1 MNIKARISSIS
12 SSAVLALAL
21 GAGPAM
27 ANDDYGTSNR
37 SDAIYDY
44 ARVISSEPIVRYVT
58 VVTPVQECWEDT
70 EYYTVAQRPRGTAGG
85 AIVGAII
92 GGVIGNQFG
101 HGHNRDAAT
110 VFGTLAGAAIG
121 SEVAT
126 AKAGGYAT
134 TQYARPVRRCQT
146 TDRTQEEERID
157 GYRVIYV
164 YNGQKYAT
172 RMPTDPGRRLR
183 IRVDVRPA
191 P

>member
-1 MNIKARISSIS
+1 MNVKNWIATVSSMS
-12 SSAVLALAL
+12 VLALAL
-21 GAGPAM
+21 GAGPAL
-27 ANDDYGTSNR
+27 ANHEFASSGR
-37 SDAIYDY
+37 ADAIYDY
-44 ARVISSEPIVRYVT
+44 ARVISAEPIVRYVT
-58 VVTPVQECWEDT
+58 VRTPVQECWNDT
-70 EYYTVAQRPRGTAGG
+70 QYYSVAERPRGTAGG

-101 HGHNRDAAT
+101 HGHHRDAAT

-121 SEVAT
+121 SEVSA
-126 AKAGGYAT
+126 ANAGGYQT
-134 TQYARPVRRCQT
+134 TQYARPVRRCETNYT
-146 TDRTQEEERID
+146 THDEERID

-172 RMPTDPGRRLR
+172 RLPSDPGSRLR

>member
-1 MNIKARISSIS
+1 MTVRARIATIS
-12 SSAVLALAL
+12 SPALLALAL
-21 GAGPAM
+21 GAGPAL
-27 ANDDYGTSNR
+27 ADHEYGNSG

-44 ARVISSEPIVRYVT
+44 ARVIQAEPIIRYVT
-58 VVTPVQECWEDT
+58 VTTPVQECWNDT
-70 EYYTVAQRPRGTAGG
+70 KYYTVAHRPKGTVGG

-101 HGHNRDAAT
+101 HGHHRDDAT
-110 VFGTLAGAAIG
+110 LFGTLAGAAIG
-121 SEVAT
+121 SEVAA

-134 TQYARPVRRCQT
+134 TQHSRPVRRCETRYTNHQ
-146 TDRTQEEERID
+146 EERID

-172 RMPTDPGRRLR
+172 RMATDPGRRLR

>member
-1 MNIKARISSIS
+1 MNTRAWIATVSST
-12 SSAVLALAL
+12 ALLALAL
-21 GAGPAM
+21 GPGPAL
-27 ANDDYGTSNR
+27 ADHKFGDSG

-44 ARVISSEPIVRYVT
+44 ARVIQAEPIIRYVT
-58 VVTPVQECWEDT
+58 VTTPVQECWSDT
-70 EYYTVAQRPRGTAGG
+70 EYYTVAHRPKGTFGG
-85 AIVGAII
+85 AIFGAIV

-101 HGHNRDAAT
+101 HGHHRDQAT
-110 VFGTLAGAAIG
+110 VLGSLAGAAIG
-121 SEVAT
+121 SELAA

-134 TQYARPVRRCQT
+134 TQHSRPVRRCETRYTNHQ
-146 TDRTQEEERID
+146 EERID